1 MTDLHLSQPT
11 RLQRHRQRRREGLAV
26 VPVEIDEITVT
37 DFLVASRFLKSTE
50 ADDRQAVSRALS
62 DLVDKIAKEK
72 F

>member
-1 MTDLHLSQPT
+1 M
-11 RLQRHRQRRREGLAV
+11 AV